1 MDQRLILITLLV
13 KLGVAAAVA
22 SALVRSK
29 VFKNHLFREDRTLQE
44 KLHLVLFASFPFALG
59 VIVRGSVHNFLAAD
73 LSFEA
78 TVLVGIIAGRF
89 AGVSAG
95 LLISLPSALHGEFL
109 NLPFNMFSG
118 LMAGMLR
125 NLTAEYEAIW
135 TFTPFVDLSVY
146 RWIRRN
152 VKRPRLDW
160 QTAFFLV
167 IILLSFIRM
176 ELGRVFPQYFFS
188 LDSSQWAVKLAIYAT
203 TIMCI
208 AIPLKIF
215 NNVRMEMKLEE
226 QERALLQARME
237 ALQSQINPHFLFN
250 TLNSVS
256 SLVRFDPDTARELI
270 VKLANILRRLL
281 RKTDA
286 FVPLQEEVAF
296 IDDYLDIEVI
306 RFGHDKLKVT
316 KELEPASLEVLVPS
330 MMLQPLIENS
340 IKHGLSPKIGGGSI
354 HLRSK
359 LDGGNLIIEIEDD
372 GVGMGAANLLEQPTG
387 MGGTGIG
394 MANVIE
400 RLKVLYGD
408 TAGMRIDSR
417 TGEGTL
423 IQLHVPVLQSVQGTV
438 AAGLT
443 AAAPASHYDLRST
456 TPR

>member
-1 MDQRLILITLLV
+1 MDQRLILVTLLV

-29 VFKNHLFREDRTLQE
+29 VFKNNLFREDRTLQE
-44 KLHLVLFASFPFALG
+44 KLYLVLFTGFPFALG
-59 VIVRGSVHNFLAAD
+59 VMVRGSVHNFLAAD

-78 TVLVGIIAGRF
+78 TVLIGVIAGRF
-89 AGVSAG
+89 SGVAAGI
-95 LLISLPSALHGEFL
+95 LISIPSVVHGEFL
-109 NLPFNMFSG
+109 NFPFNAIAG
-118 LMAGMLR
+118 LVAGVLR
-125 NLTAEYEAIW
+125 NIANDKEAIW

-152 VKRPRLDW
+152 VRRPRLDW

-167 IILLSFIRM
+167 LLLLSFVRL
-176 ELGRVFPQYFFS
+176 ELGRAFPQYFFS
-188 LDSSQWAVKLAIYAT
+188 LDSAQWGVRLAIYAT
-203 TIMCI
+203 TIMCV

-256 SLVRFDPDTARELI
+256 SLVRRDPDTARELI

-286 FVPLQEEVAF
+286 FVPLQDEITF
-296 IDDYLDIEVI
+296 IDDYLDIEVV
-306 RFGHDKLKVT
+306 RFGRDKLKVI
-316 KELEPASLEVLVPS
+316 KELDPASLDVLVPS

-340 IKHGLSPKIGGGSI
+340 IKHGLAPKIGGGSI
-354 HLRSK
+354 YLRSR
-359 LDGGNLIIEIEDD
+359 LERGTLVVEVEDD
-372 GVGMGAANLLEQPTG
+372 GVGMGAANMLEAPTG
-387 MGGTGIG
+387 LGGTGIG
-394 MANVIE
+394 MANVME

-408 TAGMRIDSR
+408 TAGMTMDSR

-423 IQLHVPVLQSVQGTV
+423 IRLRVPVLQSVEGAP

-443 AAAPASHYDLRST
+443 AAAPAANYMRST
-456 TPR
+456 RLR